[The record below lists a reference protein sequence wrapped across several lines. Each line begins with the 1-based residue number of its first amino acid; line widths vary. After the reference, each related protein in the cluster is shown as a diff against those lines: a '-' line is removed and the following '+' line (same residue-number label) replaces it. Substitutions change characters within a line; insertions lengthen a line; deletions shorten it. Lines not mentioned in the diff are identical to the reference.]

1 MFQINFSLEALE
13 DLKSFRVFEQREIL
27 EAIDVQLKYQP
38 TNQTRNRKPLRPN
51 NLAQWELRLDR
62 LRIFYTVDSEA
73 SVVQIVAIGYK
84 VGNKLFIR
92 GEEYEL

>member
-1 MFQINFSLEALE
+1 VFQIDFSLEALD
-13 DLKSFRVFEQREIL
+13 DLQSFRAFEQREIL
-27 EAIDVQLKYQP
+27 EAIDIQLTYQP

-62 LRIFYTVDSEA
+62 LRIFYIVDTNV

-84 VGNKLFIR
+84 LGNKLFIR